1 MATIHRGQ
9 ITRALCVYIKQFNSK
24 KRDKINDTITF
35 FWFRSAAHFVCKRHE
50 FSSCQTEKIK
60 EIRFSFGVYPCSCRA
75 YCVCMFEMTIA
86 EESRRKKGK
95 IRSCDKR
102 PHWND
107 ANQSKC
113 SVRGCQ
119 QHHNGNVDHSIVFQ
133 LHLLSFFLASAFCCR
148 LHSMLFICLAYAR
161 IEIIRLMYI
170 TWLDVLLDQCRRRV
184 FRCLQLLLLLLE
196 WENGKRVFSSAT
208 FPYNNV
214 TLFSVSLDCVCV
226 FSHSIYH
233 FSVWYCFPRSCFIFV
248 SCVPVRWAKTLSI
261 YIHLE

>member
-1 MATIHRGQ
+1 
-9 ITRALCVYIKQFNSK
+9 
-24 KRDKINDTITF
+24 
-35 FWFRSAAHFVCKRHE
+35 
-50 FSSCQTEKIK
+50 
-60 EIRFSFGVYPCSCRA
+60 
-75 YCVCMFEMTIA
+75 MTIA

-226 FSHSIYH
+226 FFPFHLSFLSLILLSSLVFYICFLCAGSLGKNFIYLY
-233 FSVWYCFPRSCFIFV
+233 SSRVEVIFLCV
-248 SCVPVRWAKTLSI
+248 SNNNFMG
-261 YIHLE
+261 